1 MSNHKTKA
9 IQNFIGLIRVN
20 QWVKNLFV
28 FLPIFFDQQ
37 FTNIS
42 ALLNGGV
49 AFFSFSLIAS
59 AIYCFNDYID
69 VEFDKNHPEKKS
81 RPIASG
87 AIKKK
92 QAIVY
97 AILLLL
103 SGVFISYS
111 FNSIALTYVV
121 LIYFGLN
128 VLYTLILKNIIVL
141 DVIIISL
148 SFVLRIVAGGVA
160 ASIVLSHW
168 IIIMVFLLALFLA
181 LAKRRDE
188 VLILKQTG
196 TKVRK
201 NIGQYSLSL
210 INTILITIVVVITGA
225 YILYTLSPSVIAQF
239 KNKYIFISSIFVV
252 LGFYRYYKLIEQR
265 VSYANPTKIL
275 LSDLRLQLI
284 VLGWFVCFYILIY

>member
-1 MSNHKTKA
+1 MGK
-9 IQNFIGLIRVN
+9 QLVNFFTLIRIN
-20 QWVKNLFV
+20 QWIKNAFV

-37 FTNIS
+37 FTNVS

-69 VEFDKNHPEKKS
+69 VEFDKNHPEKKN

-87 AIKKK
+87 AVKKK
-92 QAIVY
+92 QAIIYMVV
-97 AILLLL
+97 LLL
-103 SGVFISYS
+103 SGIILAYIC
-111 FNSIALTYVV
+111 NSITLTYVV

-128 VLYTLILKNIIVL
+128 LLYTLILKNIIVL
-141 DVIIISL
+141 DVITIAL

-188 VLILKQTG
+188 VLILEETG

-201 NIGQYSLSL
+201 NIEQYSLSL

-239 KNKYIFISSIFVV
+239 KSKYIFITAIFVI
-252 LGFYRYYKLIEQR
+252 LGFYRYYKLIQKR

-284 VLGWFVCFYILIY
+284 VLGWLVCFYILIY